1 MEFVELIINL
11 LEKVSVLLATA
22 LVLLLLRPAEVWLGE
37 TGERA
42 SVRRRA
48 FLVAVLSGLAI
59 WGVFLGFEVGGMRF
73 NVRMVG
79 VIVAGYLGGAWVGVI
94 VGAAAGVVDA
104 FDLPANIALYAFA
117 ASLING
123 LLAGIWSKR
132 LGTSVLSVVVGAVV
146 IQAIHHV
153 GIGAIMA
160 AVDFQQAVQVASNL
174 ELHAA
179 KIAAN
184 VIGVA
189 MFMGLLNLVRELEL
203 ARKEA
208 QTSRDLVRSARLE
221 ALQYQVRPHFLFN
234 LLNTLGYLIRTQPA
248 KAREL
253 TLDLAEFL
261 RYTLAHESDRT
272 TLAEEFEQIERY
284 VELERARF
292 GEGLIFRI
300 EEPPDPLAH
309 QVIVPPLILQPL
321 VENAIRHG
329 SRDGEVEVCVDVDK
343 VDDRLRIR
351 VVDDGPG
358 PVESA
363 QGSGA
368 RSRTA
373 EGGVGLTNVQERLER
388 FYHEDTKLTL
398 KSREGGG
405 ACVEFEIPI
414 SMSSPHPHTLREQA
428 REQLKKVVS

>member
-11 LEKVSVLLATA
+11 LEKVSVLLAAA

-37 TGERA
+37 TGQRA
-42 SVRRRA
+42 SLRRRA

-59 WGVFLGFEVGGMRF
+59 WGVFLGFEIGGMRF

-94 VGAAAGVVDA
+94 VGAAAGLVDA
-104 FDLPANIALYAFA
+104 FDLSGNIAFYAFG

-123 LLAGIWSKR
+123 LLAGVWSKK
-132 LGTSVLSVVVGAVV
+132 LGTSLISVLIGAVV

-153 GIGAIMA
+153 GIGSIMA
-160 AVDFQQAVQVASNL
+160 VVDFEQAVKVASNL

-179 KIAAN
+179 KVAAN

-189 MFMGLLNLVRELEL
+189 VFMGLLNLVRELEL

-208 QTSRDLVRSARLE
+208 QTSRDLARSARLE

-272 TLAEEFEQIERY
+272 TLAEEFDQIERY

-292 GEGLIFRI
+292 GEGLSFEIDP
-300 EEPPDPLAH
+300 PPDDLAH

-321 VENAIRHG
+321 VENALRHG
-329 SRDGEVEVCVDVDK
+329 VRDGAVDVCVDVER
-343 VDDRLRIR
+343 VGDRLRIR
-351 VVDDGPG
+351 VLDDGPG
-358 PVESA
+358 PDEAST
-363 QGSGA
+363 GDGR
-368 RSRTA
+368 RSRRSD
-373 EGGVGLTNVQERLER
+373 GGVGLTNVQERLER
-388 FYHEDTKLTL
+388 FYREDTRLEL
-398 KSREGGG
+398 RERESGG
-405 ACVEFEIPI
+405 ACAEFEIPI
-414 SMSSPHPHTLREQA
+414 SMSTPHPHTLREQA
-428 REQLKKVVS
+428 REQLRKVIK

>member
-11 LEKVSVLLATA
+11 LEKVSVLLAAA

-37 TGERA
+37 AGQRA

-59 WGVFLGFEVGGMRF
+59 WGVFLGFEIGGMRF

-79 VIVAGYLGGAWVGVI
+79 VIVAGYLGGAGVGVI

-104 FDLPANIALYAFA
+104 LGLPANVAVYAFG

-123 LLAGIWSKR
+123 LLAGLWSRR
-132 LGTSVLSVVVGAVV
+132 LGTSLLSVVVGAAV
-146 IQAIHHV
+146 IQAVHHV

-160 AVDFQQAVQVASNL
+160 VVDFDRALTIASNL
-174 ELHAA
+174 GLHIA
-179 KIAAN
+179 KIAVN
-184 VIGVA
+184 VIGVTV
-189 MFMGLLNLVRELEL
+189 FMGLLNLVRELEW

-208 QTSRDLVRSARLE
+208 RASRDLARSARLE

-234 LLNTLGYLIRTQPA
+234 LLNTLAYLIRTDPGR
-248 KAREL
+248 ARGL
-253 TLDLAEFL
+253 TLDLADFL

-292 GEGLIFRI
+292 GDGLSFVI
-300 EEPPDPLAH
+300 EPPAGDLAH
-309 QVIVPPLILQPL
+309 EVLVPPLLLQPL

-329 SRDGEVEVCVDVDK
+329 SREGGVAVRVEGERCGEQ
-343 VDDRLRIR
+343 LHIR
-351 VVDDGPG
+351 VKDDGPG
-358 PVESA
+358 PGEGATSA
-363 QGSGA
+363 V
-368 RSRTA
+368 RRRD
-373 EGGVGLTNVQERLER
+373 EGGVGLTNVRERLHR
-388 FYHEDTKLTL
+388 FYG
-398 KSREGGG
+398 EGARLQLRARDDGEG
-405 ACVEFEIPI
+405 ACVEIVLPLSEP
-414 SMSSPHPHTLREQA
+414 SKGAKTLRAQA
-428 REQLKKVVS
+428 REKLKKVVS